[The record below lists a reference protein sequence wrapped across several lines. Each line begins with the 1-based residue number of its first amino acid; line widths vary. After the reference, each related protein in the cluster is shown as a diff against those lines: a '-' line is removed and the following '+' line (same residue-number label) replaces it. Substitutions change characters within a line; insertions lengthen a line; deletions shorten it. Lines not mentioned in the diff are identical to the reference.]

1 MSEALLELTDVRAGF
16 GTNTV
21 LHGVA
26 LRVDEGEMVGVFG
39 LNGAGKSVTMKVIA
53 GIVPAWSGTV
63 RFLGDDVTK
72 LTAEQRVA
80 RGMGHVPQ
88 GRQVFPELTVEQN
101 LRLGA
106 YPLRRRDKGRYQ
118 SVLDGVLDRFPILAE
133 RRKQMA
139 GTMSGGQQASL
150 AVARALMSDPKLVLV
165 DEASAGLAPIVV
177 EELLQ
182 TLRDVNQSGVTVLM
196 VEQNVAFGLQ
206 TVERAYIMQRG
217 RCVYDAAV
225 GELDSDRVASEL
237 GIGRLLS
244 AGVGAATGARTA
256 TSVVAAAAGVN
267 EPAPAK
273 RAPRKRTAAPVKK
286 AMTAT
291 KKKAAVKKVAAAKK
305 AATKTAT
312 KKAAAAKKTTAKKTT
327 RKAS

>member
-1 MSEALLELTDVRAGF
+1 MSSSNVLLELSDVRAGF

-21 LHGVA
+21 LHGVS
-26 LRVDEGEMVGVFG
+26 LRVHEGEMVGVFG

-63 RFLGDDVTK
+63 RFLGDDITN
-72 LTAEQRVA
+72 LTAEQRVS

-106 YPLRRRDKGRYQ
+106 YPLRRRDKSRYQ
-118 SVLDGVLDRFPILAE
+118 GVLDGVLDRFPILAE

-150 AVARALMSDPKLVLV
+150 AVARALMSEPKLVLV

-182 TLRDVNQSGVTVLM
+182 TLRDVNRSGVTVLM
-196 VEQNVAFGLQ
+196 VEQNVAFGLE

-225 GELDSDRVASEL
+225 GEIDSERVASEL

-256 TSVVAAAAGVN
+256 SAVVAAAAGV
-267 EPAPAK
+267 EDAPPV
-273 RAPRKRTAAPVKK
+273 RRPRVPRKAGAVKK
-286 AMTAT
+286 ATVKKAAAKKSAVKKTAAKKT
-291 KKKAAVKKVAAAKK
+291 KAAATAKKAAVKK
-305 AATKTAT
+305 
-312 KKAAAAKKTTAKKTT
+312 T